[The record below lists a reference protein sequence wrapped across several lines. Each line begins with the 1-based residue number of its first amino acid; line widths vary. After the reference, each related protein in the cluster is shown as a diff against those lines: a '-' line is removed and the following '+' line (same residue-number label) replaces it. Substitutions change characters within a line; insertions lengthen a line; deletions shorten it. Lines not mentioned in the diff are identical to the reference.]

1 MSEKNNLIIK
11 NSGIL
16 FFRLLCTSVI
26 GLFTSRFIIRS
37 LGASDF
43 GIYSV
48 VGGIV
53 LIMGLVNT
61 VMTSTT
67 YRFIA
72 FETGKGRHD
81 GVNKIFNISLV
92 IHLCLALFV
101 LLITETVGVYYVNN
115 YLNVAANKL
124 DDALFVLRFSTYST
138 CFAILSIP
146 YQGLIVA
153 QENFSV
159 KAKVEI
165 VRSVL
170 GLLVALVIVHYIGN
184 RLRLYALLIAIA
196 NIVPSF
202 LFFAY
207 CKHRYREIV
216 KFNFQRGISK
226 YKEMIGFSGW
236 LIFGTVAWVGQR
248 QGADLIVN
256 IFFGTVINAATG
268 IANQV
273 NSIVLMF
280 ARNLGQAAIPQITK
294 SVSSEDV
301 ERTKTL
307 VAYISKYTYFLMLL
321 PALPILLETGFLLK
335 LWLGELPPYTV
346 IFCKLM
352 IINALIESFSS
363 GIPSVFMA
371 SGKVKVYMIT
381 GGLISLLSL
390 PISYLLFK
398 VGYPPYTILII
409 YIFVSIINVVVCQVL
424 LKIIL
429 NFDVRFF
436 LKTSLL
442 KIFYVSVFMVPLFFI
457 SDFFQSGFIRF
468 ILLSVFTE
476 CWILTVIYFVGI
488 EKEEKDMLRQMVSKM
503 ILWRKRS

>member
-1 MSEKNNLIIK
+1 MSEKNSLIIK

-26 GLFTSRFIIRS
+26 GVFTSRFVIRS

-53 LIMGLVNT
+53 LIMGLLNS

-72 FETGKGRHD
+72 FEVGKSGKD
-81 GVNKIFNISLV
+81 GVNKIFNVSLV

-101 LLITETVGVYYVNN
+101 LLITETVGVYYVNH

-124 DDALFVLRFSTYST
+124 GDAVFVLRFSTYST
-138 CFAILSIP
+138 FFVILSIP
-146 YQGLIVA
+146 YQGLIIA
-153 QENFSV
+153 QEKFSV
-159 KAKVEI
+159 QAKVE
-165 VRSVL
+165 VARSVL

-196 NIVPSF
+196 NIVPSL

-207 CKHRYREIV
+207 CKYRYSEII
-216 KFNFQRGISK
+216 KWDFQRGISR

-236 LIFGTVAWVGQR
+236 LTFGTIAWVGQR

-256 IFFGTVINAATG
+256 IFFGSVINAATG

-294 SVSSEDV
+294 SVGSEDT

-321 PALPILLETGFLLK
+321 PALPILLETDFLLK
-335 LWLGELPPYTV
+335 LWLGKLPPYTI

-352 IINALIESFSS
+352 IVNALIESFSS
-363 GIPSVFMA
+363 GLPSTIYA
-371 SGKVKVYMIT
+371 SGKVKIFMIT
-381 GGLISLLSL
+381 GGSISLLSL
-390 PISYLLFK
+390 PVSYLLFK
-398 VGYPPYTILII
+398 AGYPPYTILVI
-409 YIFVSIINVVVCQVL
+409 YIFVSVINIVVCQVL

-429 NFDVRFF
+429 NFNVRFF

-442 KIFYVSVFMVPLFFI
+442 RIFYVSILLIPLFFI
-457 SDFFQSGFIRF
+457 RDFFQSGFIRF
-468 ILLSVFTE
+468 ILLSVFVE
-476 CWILTVIYFVGI
+476 FWILAVIYFVGI
-488 EKEEKDMLRQMVSKM
+488 GKDEKDTLRQMISK
-503 ILWRKRS
+503 ILLWRKCA